1 MRRKIASS
9 RRLKSKMRRN
19 LLSLR
24 PVKPRGPAL
33 RVSFP
38 RKNTTLSLF
47 LPLVREGRC
56 WNEERGKE
64 RKEKKQSV
72 GQREWMEEGTRHFSV
87 RHPALSGLP
96 LCVWIK
102 GRAPFALPCV
112 CACVCDK
119 KRQNFVTME
128 RAKGRWCSNLGKSF
142 VGHEAGEEGLRI
154 NRPSGE
160 RLLTFQNL

>member
-96 LCVWIK
+96 LRVWIK

-112 CACVCDK
+112 CACVC
-119 KRQNFVTME
+119 VTRNARISLQWKEQRVGGVAISRKASSATKLE
-128 RAKGRWCSNLGKSF
+128 RR
-142 VGHEAGEEGLRI
+142 VYE
-154 NRPSGE
+154 
-160 RLLTFQNL
+160 